1 MLIDLYLK
9 DGTKSGQVELSDDV
23 FAVEPNEHAMHM
35 AVVVYLAHQ
44 RQGTAKTKVRHE
56 VRGGGKKPWRQKGRG
71 TARAGS
77 TRSPLW
83 VHGGTIHGPKPR
95 TYDLKMTKKMSRLA
109 KRSALSVRAAENNII
124 VVEDFKLDEIKT
136 KLMAGVLGD
145 LNLSGEKTLI
155 LLPESNP
162 EIYLSTRNIP
172 KVAVREAANVTTYEI
187 LNCKKLLLFKSAVES
202 LQNACIN

>member
-9 DGTKSGQVELSDDV
+9 DGTKSGQVEVSDNV
-23 FAVEPNEHAMHM
+23 FAVEPNEHAMHT

-56 VRGGGKKPWRQKGRG
+56 VSGGGKKPWRQKGRG

-77 TRSPLW
+77 TRSPIW

-95 TYDLKMTKKMSRLA
+95 DYDLKMTKKMSRLA
-109 KRSALSVRAAENNII
+109 RRSALSVRAAENNVIL
-124 VVEDFKLDEIKT
+124 VDDFKLDEIKT
-136 KLMAGVLGD
+136 KLMVEVLKNLD
-145 LNLSGEKTLI
+145 LTGEKVLI
-155 LLPESNP
+155 LLPENNP
-162 EIYLSTRNIP
+162 ELYLAARNIP
-172 KVAVREAANVTTYEI
+172 KVAIREAAKITTYDI
-187 LNCKKLLLFKSAVES
+187 LNYKKLLLFKSAVES